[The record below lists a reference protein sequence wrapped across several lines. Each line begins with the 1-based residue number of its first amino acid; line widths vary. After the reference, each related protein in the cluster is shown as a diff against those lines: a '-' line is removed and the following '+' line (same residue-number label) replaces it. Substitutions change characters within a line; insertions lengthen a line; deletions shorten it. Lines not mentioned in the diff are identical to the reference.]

1 MTRLITFRFP
11 KIKRRKKQPKYR
23 RTSECVPKGNNSTH
37 ISYIP
42 CELMRIHVRSRV
54 RVFHVRAFHMCILL
68 LLCCCCEGGR
78 DDIVDSTHHRCLHEC
93 VFQILCCV
101 LWHWWWWVRQS
112 PFAMGRPPVASRTN
126 QTSTPCVASAEARGR
141 GQQTKKKGW
150 ENHRKCLNSPLPFIF
165 VKCVFFAVASG
176 HMCDATVIHKWTGC
190 DIVCAWPCAW
200 IKGLSISRVQI

>member
-1 MTRLITFRFP
+1 MRPCRRHRRLFCGGQTKANTHTHHAYHKGSQAHEPNLDYVRTALYMTRLITFRFP

-101 LWHWWWWVRQS
+101 L
-112 PFAMGRPPVASRTN
+112 
-126 QTSTPCVASAEARGR
+126 
-141 GQQTKKKGW
+141 
-150 ENHRKCLNSPLPFIF
+150 
-165 VKCVFFAVASG
+165 
-176 HMCDATVIHKWTGC
+176 
-190 DIVCAWPCAW
+190 
-200 IKGLSISRVQI
+200 